1 MRLPSIPC
9 AGSLPVLSSTDSGP
23 HPVDSPSAGPP
34 RRSSIVTAAGRR
46 RRASSPRLPTLR
58 LAGELR
64 RALGQL
70 VRARARPPLGSWPP
84 TPADRRAEP
93 PRAHHAAGMGA
104 APRASVGRREQ
115 GRGRRSQ
122 RRQEGAGRRRR
133 GPAARRRERAG
144 EGAERRR
151 EGAGECAERRREGA
165 EERERREEREMVLTS
180 GPQCHVESTS
190 AKPAPKT
197 ARW

>member
-34 RRSSIVTAAGRR
+34 RRSSIATAAGRR

-151 EGAGECAERRREGA
+151 EGA
-165 EERERREEREMVLTS
+165 EERERRKERGEGDGANKWAPLPRGVHVSKT
-180 GPQCHVESTS
+180 GPQNSPMV
-190 AKPAPKT
+190 KNK
-197 ARW
+197 RFK